1 MQMRT
6 AYVALCCW
14 AGAAAE
20 PLSETVCHLCAAA
33 RDRFATSMSG
43 GHWAL
48 STNAASSS
56 RAASTAFGDTRTTTT
71 RCIVRPQRQ
80 TSPDRQSVQRTPG
93 TFSNSTQRIVGRSAR
108 SRSGPEA
115 SRRRGGDRRDKRP
128 HALTARGVAVGR
140 QGGGAPGAPI
150 RTHSACTLRRLVSVL
165 ERERDGHSLV

>member
-1 MQMRT
+1 MRYRGYYAGYHT
-6 AYVALCCW
+6 VPWPMHGLHADAYCVALCCW
-14 AGAAAE
+14 AGAEAE

-48 STNAASSS
+48 STNAVSSS

-80 TSPDRQSVQRTPG
+80 TSPDRQSVQHTPG

-108 SRSGPEA
+108 SRTFSLFLPPSRA
-115 SRRRGGDRRDKRP
+115 SI
-128 HALTARGVAVGR
+128 HAVR
-140 QGGGAPGAPI
+140 QNS
-150 RTHSACTLRRLVSVL
+150 TV
-165 ERERDGHSLV
+165 